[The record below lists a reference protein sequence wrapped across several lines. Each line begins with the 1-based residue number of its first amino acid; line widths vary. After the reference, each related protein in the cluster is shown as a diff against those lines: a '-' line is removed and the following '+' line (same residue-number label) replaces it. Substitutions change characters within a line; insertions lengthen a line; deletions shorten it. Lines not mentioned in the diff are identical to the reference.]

1 MKNNL
6 TALIADHEQN
16 IDNYLKV
23 CKEIGVTHWIHL
35 FNANQIRTHFRKHGP
50 SKIALISERIG
61 AEYGANLADELKNA
75 GCNNIV
81 LFIRKKD
88 PVSIK
93 QIISKK
99 TRVLIFKSN
108 TTTNIPSWKLTRKE
122 IKLLQLL
129 SIGKDISLIAKL
141 FKVSVSKVKSMLANI
156 RKKTGIHDRAALVTT
171 ALRAGVIG

>member
-6 TALIADHEQN
+6 TALIAAHEQN

-23 CKEIGVTHWIHL
+23 CKDIGVTHWIHL
-35 FNANQIRTHFRKHGP
+35 FNGNQIRTHFRKYGP
-50 SKIALISERIG
+50 PKITLISERIG
-61 AEYGANLADELKNA
+61 AEYGIHLADELKNA
-75 GCNNIV
+75 GCDNIV
-81 LFIRKKD
+81 LFMRKKD

-99 TRVLIFKSN
+99 TKVLIFKSN
-108 TTTNIPSWKLTRKE
+108 NTTQILNWTLTRQE

-129 SIGKDISLIAKL
+129 SNGMDLSLIAKS
-141 FKVSVSKVKSMLANI
+141 FKVPISKVKSMMANI
-156 RKKTGIHDRAALVTT
+156 RKKTGIYDRAALVTT